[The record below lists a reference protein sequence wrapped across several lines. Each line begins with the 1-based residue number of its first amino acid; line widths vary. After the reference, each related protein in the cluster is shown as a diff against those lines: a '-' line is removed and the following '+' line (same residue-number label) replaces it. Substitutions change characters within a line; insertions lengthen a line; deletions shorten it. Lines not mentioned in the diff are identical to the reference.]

1 MATKTVFTSSDDNLE
16 LEVYPIESSKEV
28 YIVMYDIESE
38 RSVAMALDISTSIR
52 LSKKIRTEIN
62 YLKSLDDE

>member
-1 MATKTVFTSSDDNLE
+1 MAIKTVFTSSDDTLE

-28 YIVMYDIESE
+28 YIVMYDKESK
-38 RSVAMALDISTSIR
+38 RSVGLALDISTSIK

-62 YLKSLDDE
+62 FLKSLDNE